1 MKRIAT
7 LVLMLCIACSAF
19 ADNVSQ
25 SRAESL
31 AKAFFSSTATK
42 GKDVKVEMVWNGQD
56 ASTRSGEAPAFYVFN
71 REGGGF
77 VVISGEDAAVPVL
90 GYSETGS
97 FKAKAI
103 RSNVKGWFDMYS
115 REVAY
120 LRSIGERPD
129 SEMEA
134 QWAASAIKSNL
145 RRAGGKNL
153 NTKSWGQ
160 DAPYNLRCPVVDGLQ
175 SVTGCVATAVCE
187 VMRYH
192 EWPQT
197 VTGTLPSY
205 KYKTDKGTTRTEP
218 SHRLDTTYN
227 WSKMPNDRYSYTQ
240 EQAQNVSKLMFDV
253 AVMLQSNFNGVDNYG
268 AYGTGAYSEYIVPM
282 MVHYMDYD
290 SSAVLLYRNNYST
303 LRWSEILKAEIDG
316 GRPMPYAG
324 DDNESGHQFVV
335 DGYDGNGNFHINWG
349 WDGDDNGFF
358 TVSSFRIGSDYDFRY
373 NQTAVIGLQK
383 NQGGTPHEPQLS
395 YYVETGTAGVSLV
408 SGTIE
413 SGSFTMR
420 AGDFYNFGA
429 FDVDA
434 DFAFVLMDYA
444 DNVKKVV
451 ATPDHQVLE
460 FNEGAAVDQPCTLSV
475 TDLAGLA
482 FGDKLVFC
490 YKLAGG
496 NWTKILVDSYS
507 NPGISEYPI
516 YDAPCIKVNA
526 TATYSASEIIPLE
539 IVNNRTAPSSV
550 TWYIDGVAY
559 GDTEARLE
567 PGVHTIKC
575 VARFNYVNHTLVQ
588 QIKVNP

>member
-1 MKRIAT
+1 MKRIVS
-7 LVLMLCIACSAF
+7 LLMMLCIASAAF

-42 GKDVKVEMVWNGQD
+42 GKEVKVNMVWNGQD
-56 ASTRSGEAPAFYVFN
+56 ASTRAGEAPAFYVFN

-77 VVISGEDAAVPVL
+77 VVISGDDAAVPVL

-97 FKAKAI
+97 FKANAI
-103 RSNVKGWFDMYS
+103 PSNVKGWFDMYS

-120 LRSIGERPD
+120 LRSIGERTD

-134 QWAASAIKSNL
+134 QWAASAIKSHL

-187 VMRYH
+187 VMRSH
-192 EWPQT
+192 EWPKT
-197 VTGTLPSY
+197 VSGTLPSY
-205 KYKTDKGTTRTEP
+205 KYTTDKGTTRTEP

-227 WSKMPNDRYSYTQ
+227 WSQMPNDRYSYTQ

-253 AVMLQSNFNGVDNYG
+253 AVMLQSSFNGVDRT

-290 SSAVLLYRNNYST
+290 SSAVLLYRENYST
-303 LRWSEILKAEIDG
+303 VRWAEILKAEIDG

-324 DDNESGHQFVV
+324 DDN
-335 DGYDGNGNFHINWG
+335 
-349 WDGDDNGFF
+349 GFF
-358 TVSSFRIGSDYDFRY
+358 AVSSFRIGRDYDFRY
-373 NQTAVIGLQK
+373 NQSAVIGLQK
-383 NQGGTPHEPQLS
+383 NHGGSPYEPQLS
-395 YYVETGTAGVSLV
+395 YYVEVGSAGVSLA

-413 SGSFTMR
+413 SGNFTMK

-429 FDVDA
+429 FEVEA
-434 DFAFVLMDYA
+434 DFAFVLMDYD

-451 ATPDHQVLE
+451 TTPDHAVLG
-460 FNEGAAVDQPCTLSV
+460 FNEGAAVEQPCTLSS
-475 TDLAGLA
+475 TDIAALA
-482 FGDKLVFC
+482 FGDKLAFC
-490 YKLAGG
+490 YKVSGG
-496 NWTKILVDSYS
+496 DWTKILVDGYS
-507 NPGISEYPI
+507 RPGISEYPI
-516 YDAPCIKVNA
+516 YDVPCIKVNA
-526 TATYSASEIIPLE
+526 TATYSASDIIPLE
-539 IVNNRTAPSSV
+539 IVNTRKAPSTI
-550 TWYIDGVAY
+550 TWYIDGSTY
-559 GDTEARLE
+559 NDTEVRLTA
-567 PGVHTIKC
+567 GTHTIKC
-575 VARFNYVNHTLVQ
+575 VAKINNVTQTLVQ